1 MIPDKKRYD
10 IVYEDEYIFVINKPS
25 GVLVVP
31 TPKGETNTLTNLLNQ
46 ELDRRGVEANAY
58 PCHRIDRET
67 SGLII
72 YAKGQSIQ
80 KIMMEQFK
88 KHLVK
93 KTYIAFVHGIV
104 HKNSGTLKGNVYNQ
118 KRRKTELMITGFS
131 VLERRKD
138 FTPRQKVQ
146 SINPGIKGAGS
157 GFTPMNPAVKDAT
170 GSFTIVEVQPVTGR
184 TNQIRIHF
192 KELGHPLVGESV
204 YAFRKDF
211 SLRFK
216 RVALHSKAVEFDH
229 PVTGKRMSFNLPL
242 ADDMAS
248 FISK

>member
-1 MIPDKKRYD
+1 MRYS
-10 IVYEDEYIFVINKPS
+10 IVYEDEYIFVIDKPS
-25 GVLVVP
+25 GMLVVP
-31 TPKGETNTLTNLLNQ
+31 TPKGETNTLTDLLNQ
-46 ELDRRGVEANAY
+46 ELDRRGAEANAY

-104 HKNSGTLKGNVYNQ
+104 RKNSATLKGNIYNQ

-138 FTPRQKVQ
+138 FT
-146 SINPGIKGAGS
+146 
-157 GFTPMNPAVKDAT
+157 
-170 GSFTIVEVQPVTGR
+170 IVEVHPVTGR

-211 SLRFK
+211 KLRFK
-216 RVALHSKAVEFDH
+216 RVALHSKAVEFSH
-229 PVTGKRMSFNLPL
+229 PVTGKKMSFNLPL
-242 ADDMAS
+242 ADDMVN